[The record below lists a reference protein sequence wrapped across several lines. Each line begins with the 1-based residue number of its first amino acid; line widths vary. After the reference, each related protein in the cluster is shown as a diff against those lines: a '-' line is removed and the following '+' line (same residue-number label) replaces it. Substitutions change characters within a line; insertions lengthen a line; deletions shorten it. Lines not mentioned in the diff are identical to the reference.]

1 MIPQQFSHSRWSY
14 DTTPGNHSSRGKQ
27 YMEKHGCANDCSHM
41 VDSMRKVLLPCSL
54 SMSMESDRSYSH
66 ARMVP
71 KATPMVMYLPAILG
85 RGTKH
90 DNTYCDPC
98 TYAPPGSGSAD
109 DTLCMHHQKPAYMQ
123 PNSPRKNLPILIQLI
138 PKNRPFINLSRGR
151 SIRQGSQLGDKHKE
165 IITCH

>member
-14 DTTPGNHSSRGKQ
+14 DTTPDNHSSCCKQ
-27 YMEKHGCANDCSHM
+27 YMNTHSRANHCSHM
-41 VDSMRKVLLPCSL
+41 VDSMRKISLPCSL
-54 SMSMESDRSYSH
+54 SMNMESDRSYSH

-71 KATPMVMYLPAILG
+71 KAKTMVMYLTAILG
-85 RGTKH
+85 RGTEH
-90 DNTYCDPC
+90 DNLCCDPC
-98 TYAPPGSGSAD
+98 TNAPPGSGSAD
-109 DTLCMHHQKPAYMQ
+109 DTLCMHHQKPGYMQ
-123 PNSPRKNLPILIQLI
+123 PNSPKGNLPILIQLT

>member
-1 MIPQQFSHSRWSY
+1 MIPQQFTHSRWSY
-14 DTTPGNHSSRGKQ
+14 DTTHGNHSSCCKQ
-27 YMEKHGCANDCSHM
+27 YMQKHVCAIDCSHM

-54 SMSMESDRSYSH
+54 SMSMESDRSYRR

-71 KATPMVMYLPAILG
+71 KATPTVMYLPAILG

-90 DNTYCDPC
+90 DNTCCDPC
-98 TYAPPGSGSAD
+98 TNAPPGSGSAD
-109 DTLCMHHQKPAYMQ
+109 DTLCMHHQKPGYMQ
-123 PNSPRKNLPILIQLI
+123 PNSPKGNLPILIQLT

-151 SIRQGSQLGDKHKE
+151 SIRQGGRLGGKYKE

>member
-1 MIPQQFSHSRWSY
+1 MIPQQFPHSRWSY
-14 DTTPGNHSSRGKQ
+14 DTTPGNHSSCCKQ
-27 YMEKHGCANDCSHM
+27 YMNKHSCAKNCSHM

-54 SMSMESDRSYSH
+54 SISMESDRSYSH

-71 KATPMVMYLPAILG
+71 KVRPMVMCLPAILS

-90 DNTYCDPC
+90 DNTCCDPC
-98 TYAPPGSGSAD
+98 TNAPPGSGSAD
-109 DTLCMHHQKPAYMQ
+109 GTLCMQHQKPAYMQ
-123 PNSPRKNLPILIQLI
+123 PNSPRKNLPILIQLT

-151 SIRQGSQLGDKHKE
+151 SIRQGGRLGGKYKE